1 MLSYFVKTLSCFSL
15 MGRQHL
21 TQLNNDTYPPLLLL
35 KNEGVRKGVKDTRK
49 KRRMNYKLSLYGRS
63 LFPPSLSLLSSLI
76 LSSLY
81 LHWNIIP
88 YCNYFLKVSTLKTCV
103 YFTYTFNFYDFTFS
117 LLSTKFNWCV
127 NVVIEIQCLI
137 RSRLPCTTTTYHP
150 PLTSL
155 IFGF

>member
-1 MLSYFVKTLSCFSL
+1 MLSYFVKTILFFSN
-15 MGRQHL
+15 GK
-21 TQLNNDTYPPLLLL
+21 TTPYPIEQWHIPTSTTI
-35 KNEGVRKGVKDTRK
+35 KKWRCQKRSEGHKEE
-49 KRRMNYKLSLYGRS
+49 RRMNYKLSLYGRS

-76 LSSLY
+76 LSSLS

-103 YFTYTFNFYDFTFS
+103 YFTYTFNFCDFTFS

-137 RSRLPCTTTTYHP
+137 RSRLPRTTTTYHP
-150 PLTSL
+150 H
-155 IFGF
+155 